1 MKISSDQVSA
11 KVRDAFD
18 FNVDKFPLSGPDG
31 MSTPLYGLFRDDTSK
46 LVGASSVTKRYVPH
60 QTDDVLAL
68 VDAAAEAFDGEIDV
82 KCHFRDGHYVNIMPT
97 RADRLKVFGETDNV
111 FPRIVINAGYDG
123 KAFRATMGYY
133 RDLCRNLAMLRQV
146 EGTTVAIRH
155 TSSLRGKMDDLI
167 ATFNTLKESWGSLS
181 ETIQHMQNRNVQMAD
196 FLVAVYGEPTS
207 QASNTIVKNHK
218 GRTEAIFKRLRD
230 ERFRSG
236 RGDIAADFKVSA
248 WEAYNAVQGFA
259 QHDMGFRGRDN
270 NSVSGFERILRA
282 SNDQHVRKAESL
294 VLDLAV

>member
-68 VDAAAEAFDGEIDV
+68 VDAATEAFDGEIDV
-82 KCHFRDGHYVNIMPT
+82 KCHFRNGHYVNIMPT

-111 FPRIVINAGYDG
+111 FPRIIVNAGYDG

-133 RDLCRNLAMLRQV
+133 RDLCRNLSFMRQV

-181 ETIQHMQNRNVQMAD
+181 DTIQHMQSRDVNMID
-196 FLVAVYGEPTS
+196 LLVAVYGEP
-207 QASNTIVKNHK
+207 ASDASDTIVKNHNARK
-218 GRTEAIFKRLRD
+218 DLIMNRLKNERRD
-230 ERFRSG
+230 SG
-236 RGDIAADFKVSA
+236 RNVMVNYQVSA

>member
-11 KVRDAFD
+11 KVRDAFN

-46 LVGASSVTKRYVPH
+46 LVGSSSVTKRYVPH

-111 FPRIVINAGYDG
+111 FPRIVVNAGYDG

-167 ATFNTLKESWGSLS
+167 ATFNTLK
-181 ETIQHMQNRNVQMAD
+181 
-196 FLVAVYGEPTS
+196 
-207 QASNTIVKNHK
+207 
-218 GRTEAIFKRLRD
+218 
-230 ERFRSG
+230 
-236 RGDIAADFKVSA
+236 
-248 WEAYNAVQGFA
+248 
-259 QHDMGFRGRDN
+259 
-270 NSVSGFERILRA
+270 
-282 SNDQHVRKAESL
+282 
-294 VLDLAV
+294 